1 MNKRRLALPT
11 LTALAT
17 LLLCACASP
26 PPIKP
31 VSYVALLESP
41 DGTTGKIVITGK
53 LGQQHIDRAKLAAPL
68 DGSQPPAP
76 ISDAKLQQDFGAAL
90 AARPLLP
97 ERFLLYFE
105 SGGAMLT
112 AESAAL
118 LPKVVDSVAKRPGAD
133 VSIIGH
139 SDTLGKAEANAALA
153 LKRAQSV
160 AELLK
165 EKGLKA
171 AALNIESHGE
181 ANLLV
186 KTPDETPEPRNRR
199 VEVSIR

>member
-1 MNKRRLALPT
+1 MNLRLRT
-11 LTALAT
+11 LAAVTGVAT
-17 LLLCACASP
+17 LLAACASP
-26 PPIKP
+26 PKP

-41 DGTTGKIVITGK
+41 DGSTGRIVVQGSKGEQMIDKAKTG
-53 LGQQHIDRAKLAAPL
+53 APL
-68 DGSQPPAP
+68 DGSQPAAP
-76 ISDAKLQQDFGAAL
+76 VGDEKLKQDFGAAM

-105 SGGAMLT
+105 SGGAVLT

-118 LPKVVDSVAKRPGAD
+118 LPKIIASVTNRPGVD

-139 SDTLGKAEANAALA
+139 SDTVGKAEANATLA
-153 LKRAQSV
+153 LKRAQ
-160 AELLK
+160 AIADLLK

-171 AALNIESHGE
+171 AALSVESHGE
-181 ANLLV
+181 SNLLV
-186 KTPDETPEPRNRR
+186 KTPDETAEPRNRR

>member
-1 MNKRRLALPT
+1 MNLQKLILPAAI
-11 LTALAT
+11 TAL
-17 LLLCACASP
+17 LSACASP
-26 PPIKP
+26 PKP

-41 DGTTGKIVITGK
+41 DGSTGKIVVQGSK
-53 LGQQHIDRAKLAAPL
+53 GAQLIDRAQTGAPL
-68 DGSQPPAP
+68 DGSQPAAP
-76 ISDAKLQQDFGAAL
+76 VGEEKLKRDFGAAM
-90 AARPLLP
+90 AARPMLP

-105 SGGAMLT
+105 SGGAVLT

-118 LPKVVDSVAKRPGAD
+118 LPKIIASVTNRPGVD

-139 SDTLGKAEANAALA
+139 SDTVGKAEANATLA
-153 LKRAQSV
+153 LKRAQ
-160 AELLK
+160 AIADLLK

-171 AALNIESHGE
+171 AALSIESHGE

>member
-1 MNKRRLALPT
+1 MNPRALCCAALLAFT
-11 LTALAT
+11 LGG
-17 LLLCACASP
+17 CQS
-26 PPIKP
+26 KP
-31 VSYVALLESP
+31 VSYAALLKSP

-53 LGQQHIDRAKLAAPL
+53 QGEQLIDKAKRAAPL

-76 ISDAKLQQDFGAAL
+76 ISDEKLQQDFGAAL

-97 ERFLLYFE
+97 ERYLLYFE
-105 SGGAMLT
+105 SGGAVLT

-118 LPKVVDSVAKRPGAD
+118 LPKIVDSAAQRPGVD

-139 SDTLGKAEANAALA
+139 SDTVGKAEVNAALA

-160 AELLK
+160 ADLLK
-165 EKGLKA
+165 DKGLKA
-171 AALNIESHGE
+171 AALSIESHGE

-186 KTPDETPEPRNRR
+186 KTLDETAEPRNRR

>member
-1 MNKRRLALPT
+1 MNTHRLILP
-11 LTALAT
+11 LLATAL
-17 LLLCACASP
+17 LSACASP
-26 PPIKP
+26 PKP
-31 VSYVALLESP
+31 VSYAALLESP
-41 DGTTGKIVITGK
+41 DGTTGKIVVAGK
-53 LGQQHIDRAKLAAPL
+53 KGEQTIDKAKHGAPL
-68 DGSQPPAP
+68 DGSQAAAP
-76 ISDAKLQQDFGAAL
+76 VSDEKLQRDFGAAM

-105 SGGAMLT
+105 SGGALLT

-118 LPKVVDSVAKRPGAD
+118 LPQIVASAARRPGVD

-153 LKRAQSV
+153 LKRAQ
-160 AELLK
+160 AIADLLK

-171 AALNIESHGE
+171 AALSVESHGE

-199 VEVSIR
+199 VEISIR